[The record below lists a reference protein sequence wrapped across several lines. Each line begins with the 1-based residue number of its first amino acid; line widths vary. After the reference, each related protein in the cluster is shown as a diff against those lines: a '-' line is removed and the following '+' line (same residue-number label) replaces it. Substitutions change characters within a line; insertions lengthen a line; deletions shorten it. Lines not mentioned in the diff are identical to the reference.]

1 MRDLNDLFFYV
12 QVVDHQGFAPAG
24 RVLGIPKSRLS
35 QRIALLEERL
45 QVRLIQRTTRRFVV
59 TEIGQDFYRHCVA
72 MLVEADA
79 AEEMIG
85 RSLAEPRG
93 VVRMSCPPP
102 LVQLQVGQMVAKFM
116 AQNPR
121 IQVHLEST
129 NRRVDVVGEGFDIAL
144 RIRFPPL
151 EDTDLVMRVLGDSTQ
166 LLVAHPELLA
176 NGSANLALGEIGNL
190 PSVGLGPAN
199 REHTWSLI
207 GPSGAVISIGHT
219 PRLVTGDMVA
229 LHQAAMHGVGVA
241 QLPEIMVRGDLSSG
255 RLVEALPGW
264 SPKSGVVHAVFPSR
278 RGLLPSVRSLI
289 DFLAKEFESQSRTEV
304 AAISRRTRAPSQ
316 RGNTKHKKH

>member
-1 MRDLNDLFFYV
+1 VRDLNDLYFYV

-85 RSLAEPRG
+85 RSLAEPQG
-93 VVRMSCPPP
+93 VVRMSCPST
-102 LVQLQVGQMVAKFM
+102 LVLLQVGQMVAKFM
-116 AQNPR
+116 AQNRR

-129 NRRVDVVGEGFDIAL
+129 NRRVDVIGEGFDIAL

-151 EDTDLVMRVLGDSTQ
+151 EDTDLVMRVLADSTQ

-176 NGSANLALGEIGNL
+176 NGSGNLAQGDIGSL
-190 PSVGLGPAN
+190 PSVDLGPAN
-199 REHTWSLI
+199 REHSWSLM
-207 GPSGAVISIGHT
+207 GPSGTVLRIDHK
-219 PRLVTGDMVA
+219 PCLVSGDMVA
-229 LHQAAMHGVGVA
+229 LHQAAIHGVGVA
-241 QLPEIMVRGDLSSG
+241 QLPEIMVRDDLSSG
-255 RLVEALPGW
+255 RLVEVLPGW
-264 SPKSGVVHAVFPSR
+264 TPKSGVIHAVFPSR
-278 RGLLPSVRSLI
+278 RGLLPSVRGLI
-289 DFLAKEFESQSRTEV
+289 DFLAKEFESQTRSEV
-304 AAISRRTRAPSQ
+304 AAINRRTRAQSP
-316 RGNTKHKKH
+316 RADTKRKKH